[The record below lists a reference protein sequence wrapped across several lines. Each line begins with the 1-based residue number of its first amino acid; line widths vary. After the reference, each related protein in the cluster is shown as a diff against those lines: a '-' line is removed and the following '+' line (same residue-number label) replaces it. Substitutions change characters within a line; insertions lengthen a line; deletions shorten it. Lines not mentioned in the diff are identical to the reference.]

1 MIVRQFIAEVIQWVE
16 KKTDKT
22 MSHEMIK
29 KYVIDRYMYLSYQF
43 THGRD
48 AENED
53 ALRDLYHL
61 HEKMIGLGW
70 IKAPQNPF
78 KVIRKIIPISL
89 EELSQWK
96 TGLKDDRVIHSG
108 VVMIGTGKYL
118 DYLANLEEGVPSDF
132 IQQNLESLL
141 RHVETQR
148 DRALQYFNRRLK
160 EEKRWRERLDIVLLL
175 IHFSLRHK
183 DLRYLNAALKC
194 TEDYYR
200 YFKFKLPGP
209 LLIRY
214 LMALVEQESALKELT
229 EK

>member
-1 MIVRQFIAEVIQWVE
+1 MQKFIPWVE

-22 MSHEMIK
+22 MPPEMIER
-29 KYVIDRYMYLSYQF
+29 YVIDRYRYLSYQF

-53 ALRDLYHL
+53 ALRELYHL
-61 HEKMIGLGW
+61 HEKMISLGW
-70 IKAPQNPF
+70 VKAPQNPF
-78 KVIRKIIPISL
+78 KVARKTILISM

-118 DYLANLEEGVPSDF
+118 DHLAEMEGNSPSDF
-132 IQQNLESLL
+132 TRQNLESLL

-148 DRALQYFNRRLK
+148 GRALRFFNRRLK

-175 IHFSLRHK
+175 IRSSRRLE
-183 DLRYLNAALKC
+183 DLRFLNAALKC
-194 TEDYYR
+194 TEAYFD

-214 LMALVEQESALKELT
+214 LLALVEQESALKELT

>member
-1 MIVRQFIAEVIQWVE
+1 MIVRQFIEKIIQWVE
-16 KKTDKT
+16 EKADKT
-22 MSHEMIK
+22 ISPDLMK
-29 KYVIDRYMYLSYQF
+29 KYIIDRYMFLAYQF

-48 AENED
+48 AENEY

-61 HEKMIGLGW
+61 HEKMISLGW

-78 KVIRKIIPISL
+78 KVIRKTVPISL

-118 DYLANLEEGVPSDF
+118 DHLADLEGDSPSDF

-148 DRALQYFNRRLK
+148 GMALQKFNRRLK
-160 EEKRWRERLDIVLLL
+160 EEKRWRERLDIVLLF
-175 IHFSLRHK
+175 IRSALRLH
-183 DLRYLNAALKC
+183 DLRFLNVALKC
-194 TEDYYR
+194 TEEYYR

-209 LLIRY
+209 LLICY
-214 LMALVEQESALKELT
+214 LMVLVEQESALKELT